1 MATDAD
7 AIAECPSCS
16 AIVPLDA
23 TECPQCGELFA
34 EEAIEVEPAPGPKEG
49 KGRRRGLREK
59 MLFYVGIILIVV
71 GGPGIALFSWIH
83 DALRIAIGEYTAFDA
98 FGPVNRLVS
107 AVGLIVLIVGIVFL
121 ILSLRLTRPPDPEY
135 DIGAPRGT

>member
-1 MATDAD
+1 MATEPD

-16 AIVPLDA
+16 AVVPLDA
-23 TECPQCGELFA
+23 SECPQCGELFA
-34 EEAIEVEPAPGPKEG
+34 EEAIEVQADEESSKSGTS
-49 KGRRRGLREK
+49 RGLREK
-59 MLFYVGIILIVV
+59 LLFYVGILLIVL

-83 DALRIAIGEYTAFDA
+83 DAFRIAIGEYTAFEA

-135 DIGAPRGT
+135 DVGAPRGS